1 MDGSIIARDSL
12 TTTQCADVTLV
23 NNAQINF
30 DDNCKN
36 QTIKVTQENIPGNP
50 NGTETET
57 NPSSAASGSAASAT
71 PTGAAVQAK
80 AFSWALG
87 AVGVAGIALL

>member
-1 MDGSIIARDSL
+1 
-12 TTTQCADVTLV
+12 VTLV

-36 QTIKVTQENIPGNP
+36 QTGIKVTQEDIPGNP

-57 NPSSAASGSAASAT
+57 SPSSAASGSAASST
-71 PTGAAVQAK
+71 PTGAAAQAK